1 MPLPPE
7 KEHKATVKK
16 YADIQS
22 NLRKN
27 HKACRGCKANDACYS
42 QKLCDQRQA
51 VINNLKMG
59 IPQLKRNYK
68 EKNERQYDNTLKTRL
83 EGALAT
89 WHKENRKKKFKF

>member
-1 MPLPPE
+1 MPLPTE
-7 KEHKATVKK
+7 KEHKAIVKK
-16 YADIQS
+16 YTKIQS

-27 HKACRGCKANDACYS
+27 QLACQKCKPNDACYS
-42 QKLCDQRQA
+42 KKLCSERED

-89 WHKENRKKKFKF
+89 WHKQNRKKKFKF